1 MKRASIPRLL
11 KSGTGWSKRECLTI
25 PKNLPDEVLSGEEK
39 SFRVSLNGELEP
51 LETDI
56 DSDKDHELATSQPS
70 VEVHFRP
77 SDAAAEEANLL
88 PIYEVVV
95 TGKCDTYKYK
105 GKENQK

>member
-1 MKRASIPRLL
+1 MKRATIPRLL
-11 KSGTGWSKRECLTI
+11 KSGTGWSKRESLTI

-39 SFRVSLNGELEP
+39 SFRVSLNGELQP
-51 LETDI
+51 LEAGEDE
-56 DSDKDHELATSQPS
+56 ELATSQPS

-95 TGKCDTYKYK
+95 DTGTILAIDTVQNKLRI
-105 GKENQK
+105 Q